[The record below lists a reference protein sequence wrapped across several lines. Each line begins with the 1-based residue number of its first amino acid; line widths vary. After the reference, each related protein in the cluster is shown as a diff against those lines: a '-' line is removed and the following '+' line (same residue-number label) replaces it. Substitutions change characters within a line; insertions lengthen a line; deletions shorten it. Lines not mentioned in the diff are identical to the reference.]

1 MSEVRTMTE
10 EERTKR
16 RIAKSI
22 RDFANKMIQ
31 DKTYRHPTIFQ
42 HPFPMME
49 DDTDDQKTEEET
61 P

>member
-1 MSEVRTMTE
+1 MTE

-22 RDFANKMIQ
+22 RDFASKMIQ
-31 DKTYRHPTIFQ
+31 DKTYRHPIIFQ

-49 DDTDDQKTEEET
+49 DDTDDQKTKEET